1 MSNRI
6 SYFDQMK
13 GVAIILV
20 VVGHI
25 MQFSF
30 GYNQSDVVRMLGI
43 FHMPIFFYI
52 SGYFLYKEEPDV
64 TGMLYKLYK
73 RALNLLIPYLVFG
86 MLWCTFTG
94 TSYIAL
100 LTSGGGS
107 YWFLWVL
114 FLLSTFFIIYG
125 YSLRNIKKE
134 WLYVFLWLV
143 PYGAIIVAKI
153 FENRIGGG
161 NDLLCCSQLVTY
173 YRYFLIGYL
182 CHRYSRMNNF
192 LFKNDIVYAIAFIL
206 YFIQWRYCN
215 LYNMVLIFCGGM
227 GAIIVLQNYLA
238 KKQNVDNAIMRVLT
252 RIGSASLPVYVIHYF
267 FIPDISIVSHAYFDV
282 VNPFIWHL
290 SFSML
295 LSLPIIVASMFLGLL
310 IQQNKYLNFLFFG
323 KTR

>member
-25 MQFSF
+25 MQFAF
-30 GYNQSDVVRMLGI
+30 GYSQSDVVRMLGI

-64 TGMLYKLYK
+64 TGMLCKLYK
-73 RALNLLIPYLVFG
+73 RVLNLLIPYLVFG
-86 MLWCTFTG
+86 MLWCQFTG
-94 TSYIAL
+94 TSFIAL

-125 YSLRNIKKE
+125 YSLRKIKNE
-134 WLYVFLWLV
+134 WLYLLLWLV
-143 PYGAIIVAKI
+143 PYGVIIVAKV

-161 NDLLCCSQLVTY
+161 DFLSCNQLNTY

-182 CHRYSRMNNF
+182 CHRYSKMNTF
-192 LFKNDIVYAIAFIL
+192 LFKNDIVYAIAFLL

-215 LYNMVLIFCGGM
+215 LFNMVLIFCGGM
-227 GAIIVLQNYLA
+227 GAIIVLQRYLSN
-238 KKQNVDNAIMRVLT
+238 KQNVHNAIMRFLT
-252 RIGSASLPVYVIHYF
+252 WIGGASLPVYVIHYF
-267 FIPDISIVSHAYFDV
+267 FIPDISDYSHLYLDAQ
-282 VNPFIWHL
+282 NPFIWHL
-290 SFSML
+290 TFSLL
-295 LSLPIIVASMFLGLL
+295 LSLPIIVACIFVGQL

>member
-6 SYFDQMK
+6 SYFDEMK

-25 MQFSF
+25 MQFAF

-64 TGMLYKLYK
+64 RGMLYKLYK

-153 FENRIGGG
+153 FENRIGG
-161 NDLLCCSQLVTY
+161 
-173 YRYFLIGYL
+173 
-182 CHRYSRMNNF
+182 
-192 LFKNDIVYAIAFIL
+192 
-206 YFIQWRYCN
+206 
-215 LYNMVLIFCGGM
+215 
-227 GAIIVLQNYLA
+227 
-238 KKQNVDNAIMRVLT
+238 
-252 RIGSASLPVYVIHYF
+252 
-267 FIPDISIVSHAYFDV
+267 
-282 VNPFIWHL
+282 
-290 SFSML
+290 
-295 LSLPIIVASMFLGLL
+295 
-310 IQQNKYLNFLFFG
+310 
-323 KTR
+323 